1 LSIFRKTYKNK
12 PDEALM
18 VLLSQ
23 GNERA
28 FNEIYSRYAEPL
40 FHFFYRMLYQD
51 EELAA
56 DFCQNLFL
64 KVFEKARTYNPQ
76 YKCSTWI
83 YTMASNMCKNEYRRI
98 SRKKPTIYLE
108 KFKKFS
114 EPKAPKEIDNEI
126 FQNQLQKEIN
136 KLDEKHKLCFILR
149 YQDNKSIAEIS
160 ELLSC
165 PLGTVKSRLHNA
177 TKKIRR
183 ELFQFDP
190 KIILDRYE

>member
-1 LSIFRKTYKNK
+1 
-12 PDEALM
+12 M

-64 KVFEKARTYNPQ
+64 KVFEKAGTYNTQ

-98 SRKKPTIYLE
+98 SRKKPPIYLE

-126 FQNQLQKEIN
+126 FLEDIN
-136 KLDEKHKLCFILR
+136 IIKDLSAPITHFKIDKFINNYISNRVNSVSDTLDSDTKTIK
-149 YQDNKSIAEIS
+149 
-160 ELLSC
+160 
-165 PLGTVKSRLHNA
+165 VSR
-177 TKKIRR
+177 R
-183 ELFQFDP
+183 
-190 KIILDRYE
+190 

>member
-1 LSIFRKTYKNK
+1 
-12 PDEALM
+12 
-18 VLLSQ
+18 
-23 GNERA
+23 
-28 FNEIYSRYAEPL
+28 
-40 FHFFYRMLYQD
+40 
-51 EELAA
+51 
-56 DFCQNLFL
+56 
-64 KVFEKARTYNPQ
+64 
-76 YKCSTWI
+76 
-83 YTMASNMCKNEYRRI
+83 MASNMCKNEYRRI

-126 FQNQLQKEIN
+126 FQKQLQKEIN

>member
-1 LSIFRKTYKNK
+1 
-12 PDEALM
+12 
-18 VLLSQ
+18 
-23 GNERA
+23 
-28 FNEIYSRYAEPL
+28 
-40 FHFFYRMLYQD
+40 MLYQD

-64 KVFEKARTYNPQ
+64 KVFEKAGTYNTQ

-114 EPKAPKEIDNEI
+114 EPQAPKEIDNEI
-126 FQNQLQKEIN
+126 FQKQLQKEIN